1 MAEIFYE
8 EQRYACGEGETVLE
22 CLERNAIAVPSSC
35 RSGVCQT
42 CLMKSLDVAPPA
54 AAQKGLKPTLQA
66 QNYFLAC
73 LCVPTADMS
82 VTRNGVEGLRA
93 AATVH
98 AIEML
103 NERIARLRVACD
115 AIPDYRA
122 GQFFNL
128 CRPDGTVR
136 SYSAAS
142 LPGTDQHLEFH
153 VGLLPGGRMS
163 GWVINEAQPGDTLEL
178 LGPQGQCFYV
188 PGNPEQPLFLLGTGT
203 GLAPLYGIARDA
215 LAQGHSGPIYLFHG
229 SVQRPGLYLV
239 EELQALSKSHEN
251 FHYCP
256 CVLQGSTPDAVTGAI
271 DSIALE
277 RIPDLK
283 GWRVFLC
290 GPPDLVKVMQRKCF
304 MAGASMKE
312 IYADAFLPSRAGA
325 A

>member
-1 MAEIFYE
+1 MADVIYDDKRYE
-8 EQRYACGEGETVLE
+8 CTEGETVLE
-22 CLERNAIAVPSSC
+22 CLERNAIDVPSSC

-42 CLMKSLDVAPPA
+42 CLMKSLEGTPPPV
-54 AAQKGLKPTLQA
+54 AQKGLKPTLQA

-73 LCVPTADMS
+73 MCVPAADMS
-82 VTRNGVEGLRA
+82 VSLKGIEGLRA

-98 AIEML
+98 AVEML

-115 AIPDYRA
+115 TVPDYRA

-142 LPGTDQHLEFH
+142 LPGKDAHLEFH

-163 GWVINEAQPGDTLEL
+163 GWVINEAQPGDVIDL

-188 PGNPEQPLFLLGTGT
+188 AGNPEQPLFLLGTGT

-215 LAQGHSGPIYLFHG
+215 LAQRHTGPIYLFHG
-229 SVQRPGLYLV
+229 SVQRAGLYLV
-239 EELQALSKSHEN
+239 DELQALSAEHEN

-256 CVLQGSTPDAVTGAI
+256 CILQGSAPDTTTGAI
-271 DSIALE
+271 DAIALE
-277 RIPDLK
+277 RIPNLK

-290 GPPDLVKVMQRKCF
+290 GPPDLVKIMQRKCF

-312 IYADAFLPSRAGA
+312 IFADAFLPSRAGA